1 MHQRK
6 MIRLKIS
13 SKVLIYFLV
22 IALLPLFVVTTLL
35 VNSAKSQLLDAAKTK
50 QQIIANKTAES
61 VDNFLADK
69 INLLVF
75 QSRDYSIR
83 KFIEPDSSQNLAV
96 LIRQDADLEKVSLLD
111 PKGVE
116 KVAFNKQGPVSKLTN
131 YSDSDAYNAVIFLK
145 GREFV
150 SSVSYNKNGDPLI
163 TIAVPLLENDF
174 SQNLDN
180 LSQANLGI
188 YKSSDDIKGI
198 LLANYNISDLWQ
210 SVLSTKIGQGGY
222 AYVVDG
228 LGNLVAHPNKKY
240 LATHQKIAKV
250 QAVSEFINGQEDTRQ
265 TVSEVGLDVIS
276 TPHKLVHSGWAV
288 IVEEPVTSV
297 YAGVNSF
304 IKLSAI
310 IILSAAVLS
319 IITSLIFRNQLLIPI
334 RKLTFGA
341 KKLGSGD
348 FDHKI
353 AINSNDELRELA
365 TTFNNMGLNIKQ
377 LVSNLESRN
386 VHLFIEQTKLNGII
400 GSVSDG
406 IIALNAK
413 GEIVTVN
420 PPAAKLI
427 NKQAAELY
435 GKIMTDLYP
444 WERESKHFAPELQK
458 PGLYHYTDLVLPRGS
473 DVLYLDLM
481 VTVIE
486 QKQSEVAAIISI
498 HDQTQARELDYMKLD
513 FVAIAAH
520 ELRTPLTVIQGY
532 LSLLNADAIKQLTI
546 YNIENLQKAITGTT
560 QLRNLINKLLSI
572 ARIERGEMEINIGK
586 LDLPKLVKE
595 IVGQHATAASQKEQR
610 IAFNS
615 SVAGH
620 VFVPGD
626 ISSLSEVLNNLIGN
640 ALKFTEAG
648 GTVQVNLKMINDMVR
663 VEVVDDGPG
672 VPTELRAR
680 LFTKFYR
687 VERSLI
693 AGSRGTG
700 LGLYISK
707 TIIELHHGKIGIEP
721 YTGKGST
728 FYFTLPI
735 YDPKKHGMLIS
746 NKKEAGGIHGWFKK
760 RATGRR

>member
-1 MHQRK
+1 MHQRR

-13 SKVLIYFLV
+13 SKVLLYFLV
-22 IALLPLFVVTTLL
+22 IALLPLFVVTALL
-35 VNSAKSQLLDAAKTK
+35 VNSAKSQLLQAAKTK
-50 QQIIANKTAES
+50 QQIIASRTAES

-75 QSRDYSIR
+75 QSRDYSIG

-96 LIRQDADLEKVSLLD
+96 LIKQDADLEKVSLLD
-111 PKGVE
+111 PKGIE
-116 KVAFNKQGPVSKLTN
+116 KVAFNKQGRVNTLTN
-131 YSDSDAYNAVIFLK
+131 LSKSDAYNAVMFLK

-150 SSVSYNKNGDPLI
+150 SSVSYNQEGDPLI
-163 TIAVPLLENDF
+163 TIAVPLLENNF
-174 SQNLDN
+174 NQNLDN
-180 LSQANLGI
+180 LSLANLGI
-188 YKSSDDIKGI
+188 YKDPKDIKGI
-198 LLANYNISDLWQ
+198 IMANYNISDLWQ

-240 LATHQKIAKV
+240 LATHQKLTNVEAV
-250 QAVSEFINGQEDTRQ
+250 QEFINGREDTLQ

-276 TPHKLVHSGWAV
+276 TPHKLDHSGWAV

-297 YAGVNSF
+297 YAGINSF
-304 IKLSAI
+304 IKLAAI
-310 IILSAAVLS
+310 IIISAAGLS
-319 IITSLIFRNQLLIPI
+319 ILTSLLFRNQLLIPI

-353 AINSNDELRELA
+353 NINSNDELRELA
-365 TTFNNMGLNIKQ
+365 NTFNNMGLSIKQ

-386 VHLFIEQTKLNGII
+386 VHLFIEQTKLNSII
-400 GSVSDG
+400 RSVSDG

-413 GEIVTVN
+413 GEIITIN

-427 NKQAAELY
+427 DKQPGELY
-435 GKIMTDLYP
+435 GKVMADLYP
-444 WERESKHFAPELQK
+444 WENEGKHFAPELKK
-458 PGLYHYTDLVLPRGS
+458 PGIYHYSDLVLPRGS

-481 VTVIE
+481 VTVID
-486 QKQSEVAAIISI
+486 QKQSEVTAIISI
-498 HDQTQARELDYMKLD
+498 HDLTQARELDYMKLD

-532 LSLLNADAIKQLTI
+532 LSLLNTDAIKQLTI

-610 IAFNS
+610 ITFKNS
-615 SVAGH
+615 TSGH

-648 GTVQVNLKMINDMVR
+648 GTVQVNLKIINDTVR

-687 VERSLI
+687 AERSLI

-707 TIIELHHGKIGIEP
+707 TIIELHQGKIGIEP
-721 YTGKGST
+721 FAGKGST

-735 YDPKKHGMLIS
+735 YNPSKHAMLIS
-746 NKKEAGGIHGWFKK
+746 NKKETGGIHGWFKK
-760 RATGRR
+760 HTTSRR